1 MTPLEALMK
10 MKAAFEAAGAEFA
23 PNMPAQDVPAPA
35 DAAPVAD
42 MPVGSAKVYD
52 LKSGGKI
59 TVEKM
64 EIGGKVTI
72 ADANGTESPAPAG
85 EYELADGTSI
95 SVDDMGAIAEISTAT
110 EEAQDPIEDATETA
124 PADMVA
130 EKIAKCE
137 EAIAELKSELAAKK
151 QAMDASEAKFS
162 KAITDLSDIMVGLI
176 NTASANP
183 TEQPKDKFEKQV
195 ESKEAKM
202 KRFLDFA
209 KNINK

>member
-23 PNMPAQDVPAPA
+23 PSVPAQAVPAPA
-35 DAAPVAD
+35 DAAPQAD
-42 MPVGSAKVYD
+42 MPAGSAKVYD

-59 TVEKM
+59 TLDKM
-64 EIGGKVTI
+64 EIGGKATI
-72 ADANGTESPAPAG
+72 ADASGAEMPAPAG

-95 SVDDMGAIAEISTAT
+95 SIDEMGAISEISTAA
-110 EEAQDPIEDATETA
+110 EEITDPIEDAPA
-124 PADMVA
+124 PVDMVA
-130 EKIAKCE
+130 EKISKME

-151 QAMDASEAKFS
+151 QAMEASEAKFS

>member
-95 SVDDMGAIAEISTAT
+95 SVDDM
-110 EEAQDPIEDATETA
+110 
-124 PADMVA
+124 
-130 EKIAKCE
+130 
-137 EAIAELKSELAAKK
+137 
-151 QAMDASEAKFS
+151 
-162 KAITDLSDIMVGLI
+162 LI
-176 NTASANP
+176 FWKT
-183 TEQPKDKFEKQV
+183 
-195 ESKEAKM
+195 
-202 KRFLDFA
+202 
-209 KNINK
+209 